1 MQIPPV
7 ITATTNS
14 QTQQTANTTVKKESK
29 SDFYV
34 SDIVNF
40 TKKPVPHQ
48 VGIGIITLGSAIAG
62 FRSAK
67 SIVFKAIN
75 TLVMAAIGFAG
86 GVGITEAADKFLKDK
101 KAAKAEKAEQK
112 AATASQSAEKKQEVK
127 PEVKPE
133 EKPADTAKTEKDDDK
148 D

>member
-7 ITATTNS
+7 TSATTNL
-14 QTQQTANTTVKKESK
+14 QPLQTANTTAQKEKK

-127 PEVKPE
+127 PE

-148 D
+148 DDKD

>member
-7 ITATTNS
+7 TSATTNL
-14 QTQQTANTTVKKESK
+14 QPLQTANTTAQKEKK

-40 TKKPVPHQ
+40 TKKPVAQQ
-48 VGIGIITLGSAIAG
+48 VGIGIITLGTAIIG

-67 SIVFKAIN
+67 SIVPKIVYALLN
-75 TLVMAAIGFAG
+75 GVLGFAA
-86 GVGITEAADKFLKDK
+86 GITLADAADKLWKDK
-101 KAAKAEKAEQK
+101 KAAKAETTGQK
-112 AATASQSAEKKQEVK
+112 AAPASQSAEKK

-148 D
+148 DDDKD

>member
-7 ITATTNS
+7 TSASTS
-14 QTQQTANTTVKKESK
+14 AQTQQTTNTTAQKEKK

-40 TKKPVPHQ
+40 TKKPVSHQ

-75 TLVMAAIGFAG
+75 TLIMAVIGFAG
-86 GVGITEAADKFLKDK
+86 GVGLTEAADKFLKDK
-101 KAAKAEKAEQK
+101 KTAKAEKTEQK
-112 AATASQSAEKKQEVK
+112 AAPASQSAEKK

-133 EKPADTAKTEKDDDK
+133 EKPADTAKTEKNDDKDDDK

>member
-7 ITATTNS
+7 TSASTNL
-14 QTQQTANTTVKKESK
+14 QNQQTANTTTKKENK
-29 SDFYV
+29 SDFYI
-34 SDIVNF
+34 SDIANF
-40 TKKPVPHQ
+40 TKKPVSHQ

-75 TLVMAAIGFAG
+75 TLVMAVIGFAG
-86 GVGITEAADKFLKDK
+86 GVGLTEAADKFLKDK

-112 AATASQSAEKKQEVK
+112 AAPASENTEKK

-133 EKPADTAKTEKDDDK
+133 EKPADTAKTEKVDDKDDDK

>member
-14 QTQQTANTTVKKESK
+14 QTQQTANTISPKKKK

-40 TKKPVPHQ
+40 TKKPVSHQ
-48 VGIGIITLGSAIAG
+48 VGIGIITLGTAIIG

-67 SIVFKAIN
+67 SFISKTAYALLN
-75 TLVMAAIGFAG
+75 GALGFAA
-86 GVGITEAADKFLKDK
+86 GITLTNAADKLWKDK
-101 KAAKAEKAEQK
+101 KAAKAEKTEQK
-112 AATASQSAEKKQEVK
+112 AATASQSAEKKQ
-127 PEVKPE
+127 EVKPE

-148 D
+148 DNDKD